1 MSECACSEHR
11 RLASLDALRGFD
23 MVWIMGL
30 AAAVTVLCRFFPS
43 SAPMQWICSQLRHAH
58 GVGFTFYDLIF
69 PLFLFMA
76 GVSWPFSYASQK
88 RRGASTAAVHLRI
101 LRRVLVLAAL
111 QMLQSGI
118 LHFDAG
124 KYTYPSVLIRIALS
138 WALAALVYIHC
149 RPKARIAVAV
159 FGVLAYWAILEF
171 VPSPLLTAG
180 QRFDYTDWTTSHVAW
195 VDRYVSFR
203 AWFGH
208 DPFERMDIP
217 LSVVQVPLALLGMFA
232 GDIVRREGW
241 APARRSAALAGLGAA
256 LAAAGLAFA
265 ACGCPIH
272 KNLSTASFMLLTG
285 GLSCLLLALFHYV
298 IDVRGWSGW
307 AFPLCVVGQNSIVAY
322 LLPGLVGFFPAAPL
336 AGALGRL
343 SLCWTVLW
351 LLSRAKIFLKA

>member
-1 MSECACSEHR
+1 MNDNAQKGHG

-30 AAAVTVLCRFFPS
+30 GAVVTAFCQFFPS
-43 SAPMQWICSQLRHAH
+43 SAPMRWICSQMHHAH
-58 GVGFTFYDLIF
+58 GIGFTFHDLIF

-88 RRGASTAAVHLRI
+88 RRGATPAAVHLRI

-111 QMLQSGI
+111 QMLQSGM
-118 LHFDAG
+118 LHFDAS
-124 KYTYPSVLIRIALS
+124 KYTYPSVLVRIALS

-149 RPKARIAVAV
+149 RPKARVAVAV
-159 FGVLAYWAILEF
+159 FGVLAYWALLEF
-171 VPSPLLTAG
+171 VPSPLLPAG
-180 QRFDYTDWTTSHVAW
+180 QQFDYTDWTTSHVAW

-203 AWFGH
+203 ALFGH

-241 APARRSAALAGLGAA
+241 APARRSAALAVLGAA
-256 LAAAGLAFA
+256 LVAAGLAFA
-265 ACGCPIH
+265 ACGCPVH
-272 KNLSTASFMLLTG
+272 KNLSTASFMLLAG
-285 GLSCLLLALFHYV
+285 GLSCLLLALFHYI

-307 AFPLCVVGQNSIVAY
+307 ASPFCVVGQNSIVAY
-322 LLPGLVGFFPAAPL
+322 LLPGLVGFFPSAPIV
-336 AGALGRL
+336 GALGRL
-343 SLCWTVLW
+343 SLRWLILW
-351 LLSRAKIFLKA
+351 MLSRAKIFLKA